1 MVTSHAYGLISS
13 FSGAFLGREQDLG
26 AFRDSG
32 IKTRIENMLLSNN
45 MNLNEFSWIGDKIFK
60 DRLPCFHAML
70 RVYEDEEDEIYDQID
85 SIARTEM
92 EHVIGKVTENWK
104 YITYSNHLQIQLKPV
119 ARDITV
125 AVILTNALS
134 LLQGN
139 QTHTVFR
146 NDENPFLLEMPTLE
160 NYFGCVE

>member
-60 DRLPCFHAML
+60 DRLSCFYAML
-70 RVYEDEEDEIYDQID
+70 RVYEDEEDLFY
-85 SIARTEM
+85 
-92 EHVIGKVTENWK
+92 
-104 YITYSNHLQIQLKPV
+104 
-119 ARDITV
+119 
-125 AVILTNALS
+125 
-134 LLQGN
+134 
-139 QTHTVFR
+139 
-146 NDENPFLLEMPTLE
+146 
-160 NYFGCVE
+160 C